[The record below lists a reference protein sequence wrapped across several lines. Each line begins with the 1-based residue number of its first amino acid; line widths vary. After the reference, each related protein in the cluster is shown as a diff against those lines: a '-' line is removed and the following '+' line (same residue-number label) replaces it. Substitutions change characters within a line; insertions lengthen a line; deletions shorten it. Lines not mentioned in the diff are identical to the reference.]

1 MCPVWRK
8 VLGLLECLV
17 LALGVVPSVVMV
29 RVVKMV
35 GLVAVVTVAD
45 DRVLNAF
52 ILQLFLL
59 VNSL

>member
-1 MCPVWRK
+1 MCLVWRK

-17 LALGVVPSVVMV
+17 LALGVVPLVVMV
-29 RVVKMV
+29 KVVKMV

-52 ILQLFLL
+52 TLQLFLL
-59 VNSL
+59 VDTL